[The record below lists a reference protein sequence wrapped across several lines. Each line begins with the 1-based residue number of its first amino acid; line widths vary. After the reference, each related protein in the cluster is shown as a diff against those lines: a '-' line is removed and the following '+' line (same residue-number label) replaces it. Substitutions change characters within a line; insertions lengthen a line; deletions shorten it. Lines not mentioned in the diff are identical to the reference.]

1 MNIIQHDTHDTRTEH
16 PVWCHPLHCTTDGDV
31 DHSTAP
37 QTWTAAL
44 DDVEVTARLR
54 RDDERLPGGGMLP
67 HELGVELGLFNT
79 ACVDGPTGG
88 PVQAEVFLSLAD
100 AERLAI
106 VLFEHVVEARR
117 AVEGGDAA

>member
-1 MNIIQHDTHDTRTEH
+1 MSIIHRDTTH
-16 PVWCHPLHCTTDGDV
+16 PSTAHPAWCHPLWCTTDGDV

-44 DDVEVTARLR
+44 DDVEITARLR
-54 RDDERLPGGGMLP
+54 RDDERLPGGGGLLP
-67 HELGVELGLFNT
+67 HEQGVELGLVNT

-88 PVQAEVFLSLAD
+88 PVQADVFLSLAD

-117 AVEGGDAA
+117 GDVA